1 MRYWDASALVALCI
15 VEPNTKSLRALAGD
29 GIVTWSVSAVEIA
42 SAIERRT
49 REGSLTSTD
58 HARARTALRELAGA
72 WTEISALGPVR
83 DRALRLVAAHPLRA
97 ADAMQL
103 GAALVAV
110 ADRPAGHAFVCVDH
124 RLRQAGIREGF
135 EVLPAG

>member
-1 MRYWDASALVALCI
+1 VRYWDASALVALC
-15 VEPNTKSLRALAGD
+15 VAEAATGALRRLVAG
-29 GIVTWSVSAVEIA
+29 GIVTWSLSAVEIA

-49 REGSLTSTD
+49 REGSLTQAD
-58 HARARTALRELAGA
+58 RAAARTALGELAAA
-72 WTEISALGPVR
+72 WTDISALGPVR

-110 ADRPAGHAFVCVDH
+110 ADRPGGHAFVCTDM
-124 RLRQAGIREGF
+124 RLCDAAAREGF
-135 EVLPAG
+135 LVLPEG